1 MGSKTAGRSDRNS
14 NLELLRIFCIIAIIA
29 DHFTNQSGVLS
40 FASLQESFFYSVL
53 FSLGRVSCSV
63 FVIISAWFLADRP
76 FKARRIFHTW
86 ITVVMYAVPVTLA
99 AKYVFHTGVNKENLY
114 GTLFPVEESPLW
126 FAGYYIVLLAMSP
139 FLNMLLKKLKK
150 TSMETA
156 LFFPFVFIVLYSTIT
171 RRRGEM
177 FKSDMWVFLFL
188 YLLTGYFKKNAVS
201 FGRKKSLAVFLI
213 VEGLLCSVRALTSH
227 YGYLNL
233 TLFSELG
240 QYTEFYRGNIQTLP
254 NLLLAYSLFFLFKDL
269 KIRRSRLINT
279 LAGASLGVYCI
290 HQVPCFYSYMW
301 ENIFLSKK
309 YAGQGIRTEAYTI
322 LVILIVWLG
331 GTVIELTRMKL
342 TDRLIE
348 SGKWYENLCL
358 AVDQAVNSMEEN
370 QKTAPENCL
379 RKLKRAGILLS
390 VLYFLSGR
398 LLLAP
403 RSWYLPLS
411 ADSPLVTQM
420 ELALEADVH
429 YNDGSVQGT
438 VTVRNK
444 KAKIEKASKGKYP
457 VRVGVS
463 LVDADGEMVNQNYLR
478 LDIKN
483 VIGEQEEIEIP
494 VQLDGLEEHLKSGG
508 GIRFAVLQEAVG
520 WREDTSVFYWF
531 ED

>member
-1 MGSKTAGRSDRNS
+1 MRSETAGRSDRSS
-14 NLELLRIFCIIAIIA
+14 NLELLRILCVIAIIA

-40 FASLQESFFYSVL
+40 FASLQESFFYPVL

-63 FVIISAWFLADRP
+63 FVIISAWFLTDRP
-76 FKARRIFHTW
+76 FRVRRIFHTW
-86 ITVVMYAVPVTLA
+86 ITVIMYAVPVTLA
-99 AKYVFHTGVNKENLY
+99 AKYVFSVAVNKETLY

-126 FAGYYIVLLAMSP
+126 FAGYYIVLLALSP
-139 FLNMLLKKLKK
+139 LLNILIRKLKK

-188 YLLTGYFKKNAVS
+188 YLLTGYLKKNGIS
-201 FGRKKSLAVFLI
+201 FGRRKSLAVFLT

-240 QYTEFYRGNIQTLP
+240 QYAEFYRGNIQTLP

-269 KIRRSRLINT
+269 KIRSSRLINT

-309 YAGQGIRTEAYTI
+309 YAGQGVRTEVYTV
-322 LVILIVWLG
+322 LVILLVWLG
-331 GTVIELTRMKL
+331 GTAVELTRMKL
-342 TDRLIE
+342 ADFMIE
-348 SGKWYENLCL
+348 SRKWYETLCL
-358 AVDQAVNSMEEN
+358 AVDQAVSSTEESRE
-370 QKTAPENCL
+370 TVPESSL
-379 RKLKRAGILLS
+379 RKLKRAGILLA

-411 ADSPLVTQM
+411 ADSPLAAQM

-429 YNDGSVQGT
+429 YEDGSVQGI

-457 VRVGVS
+457 IHIGVS
-463 LVDADGEMVNQNYLR
+463 LVDADGEMVNQDYLR
-478 LDIKN
+478 LNIKN
-483 VIGEQEEIEIP
+483 TIQEKEAIEIP

-531 ED
+531 GD